1 MVHTENRLIKE
12 DFELSYGDLTEIRH
26 KYEPL
31 ALGDQVPVV
40 WHKAKDFNIY
50 DEDGNKWIDMT
61 AGIFAANAGHSNE
74 KIKQAI
80 KKQLDQDLIF
90 AYQYETR
97 IRADFVTK
105 FIDVAPDYLNKVVL
119 LNTGSEATDTCYR
132 LIKLW
137 AKKNNKK

>member
-12 DFELSYGDLTEIRH
+12 DLELSYGDLTEIRH

-40 WHKAKDFNIY
+40 WHKAKNFNIY

-61 AGIFAANAGHSNE
+61 AGIFATNAGHSNE

-80 KKQLDQDLIF
+80 
-90 AYQYETR
+90 
-97 IRADFVTK
+97 
-105 FIDVAPDYLNKVVL
+105 
-119 LNTGSEATDTCYR
+119 
-132 LIKLW
+132 
-137 AKKNNKK
+137 